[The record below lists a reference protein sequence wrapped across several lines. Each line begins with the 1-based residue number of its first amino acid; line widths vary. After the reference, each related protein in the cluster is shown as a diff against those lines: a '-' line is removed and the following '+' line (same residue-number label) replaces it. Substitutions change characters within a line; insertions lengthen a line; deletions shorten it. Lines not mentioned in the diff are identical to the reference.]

1 MGLTLTKK
9 NVVLSE
15 KDQSPMRWSNL
26 RAWVCSWEL
35 YVLLVLASFLRLYE
49 IRFTEF
55 DGDQADIFAMAR
67 DAIVH
72 ARLVA
77 TSNISSLH
85 TYNPPATIYLLMLPA
100 SISANPLWGSVFTAL
115 LAILAVLLTYGFVRY
130 YYGRLAGA
138 IAALTYATAAVPVF
152 YSRFMWNQNFLLFFV
167 PLYIAVL
174 FWGVVARHKGW
185 LAPAIILLGWLLQL
199 HPSSILLVVPLVAAL
214 FLSPKTIRWRDFF
227 YAAMGLLVIYSSYI
241 VWLFYSQFSD
251 FAFLFANRS
260 KVPASAVDDQSWLLY
275 QYFVSPYHAPFTNK
289 ASLLYPYVS
298 FFAWLSPTMVTLA
311 VGGALLALVGICW
324 SRRQSAGTEA
334 VSRHLILRMGGHVR
348 SWWRTLRATPARCGL
363 IVLLLW
369 QVFPVVGFINHSLTL
384 YPHYFIILLPGPFI
398 LVGLCIAKVV
408 AWLRQRHGWEK
419 ALRFGFYGLAFLLV
433 FTQFTWTT
441 LTLLDS
447 KFDRVSDRVPY
458 NPTYVDDLNSMQH
471 ALSLADQLAQQRHLN
486 HVYVSA
492 DTTTIS
498 AFTYLAGQMRTPTT
512 VESSAC
518 FAVPAAAYGPA
529 VLLVSPYSPT
539 VNALV
544 NNFVHATWV
553 ASPPHLGG
561 APFRLYILQPLPV
574 PNTPAQN
581 LSQQLQ
587 FFGKQAF
594 NLPNGPSFITRW
606 RFSRSTQP
614 AYRTT
619 YAYTMQRIS
628 AVGVVPSLRADKC
641 TFTATRAGDQ
651 ILATFVARGPFS
663 VQITASVSTP
673 TVISLHLVGPLALN
687 FDTYY
692 LHTSNQVL
700 QTAEGQKRIIMV
712 PQVLQTAGGRK
723 RTSSVS
729 SS

>member
-9 NVVLSE
+9 NVAPSE
-15 KDQSPMRWSNL
+15 KDQSPMRWNNL
-26 RAWVCSWEL
+26 RTWVFSWEL

-67 DAIVH
+67 AAVVH

-77 TSNISSLH
+77 TSNVSSLH
-85 TYNPPATIYLLMLPA
+85 TYNPPATIYFLMLPA

-130 YYGRLAGA
+130 YYGRLAAA

-174 FWGVVARHKGW
+174 FWGVVARRKGW
-185 LAPAIILLGWLLQL
+185 LAPAIILLGLLLQL

-214 FLSPKTIRWRDFF
+214 FLSPKTMRWRDLL
-227 YAAMGLLVIYSSYI
+227 YAAVGLLIIYSSYI

-251 FAFLFANRS
+251 LAFLFASRS
-260 KVPASAVDDQSWLLY
+260 VVPTAVVDDQSWLLY
-275 QYFVSPYHAPFTNK
+275 QYFVSLYQAPFTNK
-289 ASLLYPYVS
+289 AALVYPYVS
-298 FFAWLSPTMVTLA
+298 FFAWLSPTMLVLA
-311 VGGALLALVGICW
+311 VGGALQALIGIFW
-324 SRRQSAGTEA
+324 SRRQSARAEA
-334 VSRHLILRMGGHVR
+334 MSRHAILRVGGHVL

-369 QVFPVVGFINHSLTL
+369 QVFPVVGFINHSLKL

-398 LVGLCIAKVV
+398 LVGFCIANVV
-408 AWLRQRHGWEK
+408 VWLRQRRGWEK
-419 ALRFGFYGLAFLLV
+419 VLRFGFYGLAFLLV
-433 FTQFTWTT
+433 LMQCMWTT

-447 KFDRVSDRVPY
+447 KFDRVSDHVWY
-458 NPTYVDDLNSMQH
+458 NPSYVNDLYSMQH
-471 ALSLADQLAQQRHLN
+471 ALVQADQLAQQQHLN

-492 DTTTIS
+492 DAATIS

-518 FAVPAAAYGPA
+518 FTVPAPAYGPA
-529 VLLVSPYSPT
+529 VLLVSPYSPN
-539 VNALV
+539 VNALAT
-544 NNFVHATWV
+544 NFAHATLV
-553 ASPPHLGG
+553 ASPTHLGG

-574 PNTPAQN
+574 PKTPAQD

-594 NLPNGPSFITRW
+594 NLPSGPSFITRW
-606 RFSRSTQP
+606 RFLNSTQP

-619 YAYTMQRIS
+619 YAYTLQRIS
-628 AVGVVPSLRADKC
+628 KVGVVPSLRADKC

-651 ILATFVARGPFS
+651 VLATFVARGPFS
-663 VQITASVSTP
+663 VQVIASVSTP
-673 TVISLHLVGPLALN
+673 AVISLHLVGQLALN
-687 FDTYY
+687 FETYY
-692 LHTSNQVL
+692 LQTIYRVL
-700 QTAEGQKRIIMV
+700 QTPGGEKRIPIV
-712 PQVLQTAGGRK
+712 PAP
-723 RTSSVS
+723 
-729 SS
+729 